1 MVHLAIASLPPL
13 LETGSCLWQLE
24 PQKARSGKQ
33 AGTAPGVAFWFHS
46 TGVGVTSTFLW
57 HPLPLCFFYV
67 GTALTLFPV
76 GAATAIALV
85 NKMQAKVQGTTSRG
99 SIELPVLD
107 LSACSSL
114 VLRCWEQ
121 VHGMC
126 RCLPLGSPNHQ
137 MDDQHS
143 QRLIRNPGGSG

>member
-24 PQKARSGKQ
+24 PQKAISGKQ
-33 AGTAPGVAFWFHS
+33 AGTARGMAFWFHS

-67 GTALTLFPV
+67 GTALTLSPV

-99 SIELPVLD
+99 SV
-107 LSACSSL
+107 
-114 VLRCWEQ
+114 
-121 VHGMC
+121 
-126 RCLPLGSPNHQ
+126 
-137 MDDQHS
+137 
-143 QRLIRNPGGSG
+143 